1 MSQPQT
7 IEDDKLSLLEKF
19 GISYMRRRSQKVGK
33 PDSDDELHILNP
45 HERKML
51 RKIERGAVIRAG
63 LAGAISATLSA
74 GASVIFWDR
83 LGDDPMNPDW
93 QELWAFWS
101 MVGLVTLV
109 ATVAEIIF
117 LYLDAL
123 RSVHRLANAAGLDL
137 FPEGGEEMGVA
148 RVMVRAALEIP
159 NPPTVHYGVDPRRE
173 VSKLRLFLSTVA
185 YKAKVTVTNFLI
197 KAIVRKIVGRAGARA
212 AMEFVAVPVFA
223 IWNSVICFWVV
234 REARIRAMGPSAAE
248 EISRLLFPSGVPLDP
263 VIRRMSFRAIG
274 ACIVKSVDL
283 HPNLIALF
291 NSVYKRLGD
300 PSDEDI
306 DDSEAFLDGLAKLA
320 PEQQDFIIHLLEA
333 ASIID
338 GRLAGRERKIILE
351 AREVCKMP
359 HNLTRVKRL
368 RKNFTTGQ
376 PITRDILFAKD

>member
-1 MSQPQT
+1 
-7 IEDDKLSLLEKF
+7 
-19 GISYMRRRSQKVGK
+19 
-33 PDSDDELHILNP
+33 
-45 HERKML
+45 
-51 RKIERGAVIRAG
+51 
-63 LAGAISATLSA
+63 
-74 GASVIFWDR
+74 
-83 LGDDPMNPDW
+83 
-93 QELWAFWS
+93 
-101 MVGLVTLV
+101 
-109 ATVAEIIF
+109 
-117 LYLDAL
+117 
-123 RSVHRLANAAGLDL
+123 
-137 FPEGGEEMGVA
+137 
-148 RVMVRAALEIP
+148 
-159 NPPTVHYGVDPRRE
+159 
-173 VSKLRLFLSTVA
+173 
-185 YKAKVTVTNFLI
+185 
-197 KAIVRKIVGRAGARA
+197 
-212 AMEFVAVPVFA
+212 MEFVAVPVFA